1 MHLELTD
8 YVLIGVIIILI
19 IMIFDCRT
27 DDTNKTVENFDPNTA
42 SVQELRL
49 RIAELEQQIKP
60 SMEERELIK
69 ATRNTS
75 KDQDQLELSRQIRT
89 ITDRIQPQINEIR
102 SLNRKILEV
111 ASVQELRL
119 RIAELTQ
126 QIAPSMEERELI
138 KATRNTSRDQDPIES
153 ARQIKTITDRI
164 QPQINEIRSLNRK
177 ISEKLDAISN
187 GSNRLNT
194 YKQEVAQ
201 HQQAIKPFVEK
212 RSEYRKLYKQ
222 STYKEKRDM
231 LNNAIKR
238 INRQI
243 GWKENR
249 IYLLNIKINKL
260 EIAQEIAQLQQ
271 QVNVLKPQIQE
282 QIIPLQRQLESLRQ
296 EHLNP
301 IEQQI
306 KSIREPLSSLERQI
320 SSLTER
326 QRALEK

>member
-19 IMIFDCRT
+19 IIIFDCRT
-27 DDTNKTVENFDPNTA
+27 GDTNKTVENFDPNT
-42 SVQELRL
+42 
-49 RIAELEQQIKP
+49 
-60 SMEERELIK
+60 
-69 ATRNTS
+69 
-75 KDQDQLELSRQIRT
+75 
-89 ITDRIQPQINEIR
+89 
-102 SLNRKILEV
+102 

-194 YKQEVAQ
+194 YKQRVARI
-201 HQQAIKPFVEK
+201 QQVIKPFVEE
-212 RSEYRKLYKQ
+212 RSEYRRLYKQ
-222 STYKEKRDM
+222 NNNKNYRAM
-231 LNNAIKR
+231 LNESIKR

-243 GWKENR
+243 GPQENR